1 MPERNIVPT
10 AASQIKREPPPT
22 TEDPPMRGMDHHPV
36 IALLSLVVLIAG
48 CSISVAS
55 LAPGP

>member
-1 MPERNIVPT
+1 
-10 AASQIKREPPPT
+10 
-22 TEDPPMRGMDHHPV
+22 MRGMDHHPV